1 MGVIGLGPVTEK
13 SDELLSDESSDTPLT
28 DVLLDQFAAYYTVA
42 VLAVTALEE
51 IRRQRLAR
59 EVARQ
64 GAPAR
69 RQK

>member
-64 GAPAR
+64 GVPAR
-69 RQK
+69 HQK